1 MQLTYSLIFRIYYPE
16 DIGAIIVGYL
26 KENAEEQLRHELKNL
41 VISVPAEF
49 DTLQRNYTR
58 KAAEKAGFNVWRV
71 ISEPTAAALAY
82 GLHQKEGVNFV
93 IVVDLGKFA
102 LGVLTD

>member
-1 MQLTYSLIFRIYYPE
+1 LYIASRIYYPE
-16 DIGAIIVGYL
+16 DIGAIIVDYL
-26 KENAEEQLRHELKNL
+26 KNIAEKEAGSELKNL

-58 KAAEKAGFNVWRV
+58 TAAEKAGFNVWRV

-82 GLHQKEGVNFV
+82 GLHKKTGVNFV
-93 IVVDLGKFA
+93 IVVDLGELNF
-102 LGVLTD
+102 